1 VSDNREIWV
10 LPEIYDREKE
20 VSKLSLGLLS
30 RASRIK
36 QKVGGV
42 ATALL
47 FSHQQR
53 DFRPILVRYGI
64 ERALVFKHSLFER
77 YLLEPY
83 LKTLLKWLEQE
94 NPWMLLMGDTTTG
107 RELAP
112 QLALLA
118 GTGCIPGCVK
128 IDLTDPQ
135 KPVFYRPILGGQ
147 MYLQESFVDAKTMII
162 TLSEKCLDDFIPE
175 TATEPVIQEIN
186 IDFNPDVL
194 RVEHLDYCKVDF
206 RAIDLTESEVIVS
219 AGAGAAS
226 DDILPLVSEL
236 AELLQGS
243 LGASRP
249 VVDEGKMPR
258 NRLIGQTGKV
268 VSPDLYLALGIS
280 GASHHIGGIQ
290 DSRFIVSINKDPYAP
305 ILQSSDQSFIADL
318 REILPALIEKIK
330 KAKKDG
336 TIL

>member
-1 VSDNREIWV
+1 VSEYREIWV
-10 LPEIYDREKE
+10 LPEIYDWEKE
-20 VSKLSLGLLS
+20 VSKTSLGLLA

-42 ATALL
+42 VTALF
-47 FSHQQR
+47 FSHTRR
-53 DFRPILVRYGI
+53 DFQSILARYGI
-64 ERALVFKHSLFER
+64 EKALVFKHRLFEY
-77 YLLEPY
+77 YLFEPY
-83 LKTLLKWLEQE
+83 LKTLVKWLKQVK
-94 NPWMLLMGDTTTG
+94 PWLLLMGDTTTG

-112 QLALLA
+112 HLAFLT

-135 KPVFYRPILGGQ
+135 KPLFYRPILGGQ
-147 MYLQESFVDAKTMII
+147 MHLRESFVDAKTMII
-162 TLSEKCLDDFIPE
+162 TFNEKCLSDFIPG
-175 TATEPVIQEIN
+175 TYTEPVIQEIN
-186 IDFNPDVL
+186 VDFFRDDL
-194 RVEHLDYCKVDF
+194 RIKHIDYCNVDF
-206 RAIDLTESEVIVS
+206 RSIDLTESEVIVS

-226 DDILPLVSEL
+226 DDILPMVCEL

-258 NRLIGQTGKV
+258 DRLIGQTGKI
-268 VSPDLYLALGIS
+268 VSPDLYLSLGIS

-305 ILQSSDQSFIADL
+305 ILQNSDQAFIADL
-318 REILPALIEKIK
+318 KEILPALIEKIK